1 LPGFY
6 NYFPLLLDT
15 LFANIYD
22 GGYIMENKHNV
33 KLTVS
38 ELGSLWTT
46 YGTDSMLNCVLKYF
60 LEKVEDEEIRRVL
73 EQSLQITQKS
83 VSTISDIFVKEN
95 IPIPQGF
102 SEKEDVNLHA
112 PRLYSDPFFLF
123 YVKSMTRSTLSALS
137 MALPSIARADIAAF
151 FSELLS
157 STTKLYNLTRE
168 VLLNKGLYVR
178 SPTIP
183 YPQKVD
189 FINEQSYLTGWFGER
204 RPLNAMEITNLWTNS
219 QTNIVGKSLL
229 IGFAQVAKSDEV
241 RQYMERGKKIAAKH
255 IEVFT
260 SILNENDLPL
270 SITYDTGV
278 IDSTTAPFSDKL
290 MMLHTTSLIG
300 AGIGNYG
307 VAISSNIRR
316 DLASHY
322 NRLMAEVGKYAED
335 GANLLIKNGWL
346 EQPPHAKESKILAK
360 S

>member
-1 LPGFY
+1 
-6 NYFPLLLDT
+6 LDT

-22 GGYIMENKHNV
+22 GGYTMESKHHV
-33 KLTVS
+33 KLTAS
-38 ELGSLWTT
+38 ELGTLWTT
-46 YGTDSMLNCVLKYF
+46 YETDSMINCMLKYF
-60 LEKVEDEEIRRVL
+60 LEKVEDDEIRAVL
-73 EQSLQITQKS
+73 DQALEITQKS
-83 VSTISDIFVKEN
+83 VTTITDIFMKEN
-95 IPIPQGF
+95 IPVPHGL
-102 SEKEDVNLHA
+102 SEKEDVNVHA

-137 MALPSIARADIAAF
+137 MALPSIARSDISDF
-151 FSELLS
+151 FSESLA

-204 RPLNAMEITNLWTNS
+204 RPLNAMEITDLWLNS
-219 QTNIVGKSLL
+219 ETNIVGKSLVM
-229 IGFAQVAKSDEV
+229 GFAQVAKSDDV
-241 RQYMERGKKIAAKH
+241 RQFMERGKKIAVKH

-278 IDSTTAPFSDKL
+278 TESTTAPFSDKL
-290 MMLHTTSLIG
+290 MMIHTTSLIG

-307 VAISSNIRR
+307 VAISSSVRR

-335 GANLLIKNGWL
+335 GANILIKNAWM
-346 EQPPHAKESKILAK
+346 EQPPQAKEKVLAK